1 MSEMNEKIIE
11 KIKKCLELANNN
23 PSEEE
28 AKSAALMAQKLLA
41 KYNISISDVEDV
53 TSECEEIVE
62 NAVWFKNLV
71 NWGTARA
78 WKYELASIVARNF
91 KCKHFFYGK
100 AAAVFYGH
108 KTDADVAAEV
118 YTFLFKN
125 GDKLANRLAHKANR
139 ETRKNGYGN
148 NTAGVYNSF
157 VRGYMVGLREAL
169 DKQCTALMIVV
180 PEDVKEAYDVKSEGF
195 GQMNAGMRS
204 TCYNASAYNDGREAG
219 RSAMASRALEG

>member
-41 KYNISISDVEDV
+41 KYNISMSDVEDV
-53 TSECEEIVE
+53 AIECEEIVE
-62 NAVWFKNLV
+62 NMIRFDTLV

-78 WKYELASIVARNF
+78 WKYELADIVAKNF

-100 AAAVFYGH
+100 RAVVFYGH
-108 KTDADVAAEV
+108 KTDTDVAVQV

-125 GDKLANRLAHKANR
+125 GDKLANRLAHKAKR
-139 ETRKNGYGN
+139 E
-148 NTAGVYNSF
+148 
-157 VRGYMVGLREAL
+157 
-169 DKQCTALMIVV
+169 
-180 PEDVKEAYDVKSEGF
+180 KEAMVITQQACIIVLLK
-195 GQMNAGMRS
+195 A
-204 TCYNASAYNDGREAG
+204 TWWA
-219 RSAMASRALEG
+219 